1 MTRVWNWAP
10 ECLYMPPT
18 GLFAQTAGKREK
30 QECVCAQHKMSF
42 VKSFKMKN
50 SSRKRSDRQAKR
62 KERERGKFFDG
73 QDIWE
78 TQHLLWLDR
87 CCYTGGKKG
96 SWEKDL
102 NQWELNVTTRK
113 RSSLFVFL
121 FAFRL
126 LSENKLMWAISL
138 SKTSS
143 TSYYFPTENNKTKF
157 VSLHFLATLLA
168 FNWAYQLSCSS
179 RSSGDSFGT
188 SRQSYHVVSPPF
200 TVAIFTQTIRTS
212 FGSELTVY
220 TTTLVSSSSI
230 IIIRRLWSV
239 SRPAE
244 MLSQTWTSSS
254 FASPLSQ
261 LSHLLFFE
269 PPVFF

>member
-1 MTRVWNWAP
+1 
-10 ECLYMPPT
+10 
-18 GLFAQTAGKREK
+18 
-30 QECVCAQHKMSF
+30 VCF
-42 VKSFKMKN
+42 Y
-50 SSRKRSDRQAKR
+50 
-62 KERERGKFFDG
+62 
-73 QDIWE
+73 
-78 TQHLLWLDR
+78 L
-87 CCYTGGKKG
+87 
-96 SWEKDL
+96 
-102 NQWELNVTTRK
+102 
-113 RSSLFVFL
+113 LFVSCRKISSCEPYPCQKRHP
-121 FAFRL
+121 RL
-126 LSENKLMWAISL
+126 IIL
-138 SKTSS
+138 
-143 TSYYFPTENNKTKF
+143 YFPTENNTTKF

-200 TVAIFTQTIRTS
+200 TVAIFRQTIRTS

-220 TTTLVSSSSI
+220 ATTLVSSSSI